1 MNIQPRIS
9 TTSPAQPVA
18 DYAALNAAALRKN
31 GRLLI
36 QKLFP
41 GVQIRSLQCILG
53 DFVINYKDFTWEDR
67 STGEAGSD
75 LISALTHVYGHSH
88 SDAERIVA
96 ENLGAPA
103 AGADRPLRPIAAS
116 GEDQPQRFIKLLD
129 PNADGFTFQTF
140 DDDRARKNPALTRI
154 IQSPPPARDELRKMN
169 EQGAGIFVTVNETD
183 GNGRKSENIKRV
195 RAIWQEDDDAFDG
208 RFPLDP
214 SIVVESSPGKYHRYW
229 LVSDD
234 WPTDEQ
240 GRTDFAAV
248 MERMVVSYGCDK
260 NAKDISRVLRVPG
273 FLHLKTSAPHVI
285 RILEASGCRY
295 SRAEIIAA
303 FPPVEQQN
311 KIHPLHQREPRDG
324 DEARI
329 RDALNSIN
337 PDDREL
343 WLQCGM
349 ALKDELQEVGRQ
361 LWDEW
366 SRRSDKYNERDQDA
380 TWKSFRRNGIGIG
393 TLFHLGKMAGWRD
406 QRIDRG
412 KPRPVGGVLPRTLAA
427 TRGPDNTREMPRPL
441 IRELPA
447 ADPFPIDAL
456 GHILGSAARG
466 IHQRVRCPLAICGQ
480 SVIAA
485 ATLAVQGHADVQ
497 LPTGH
502 VKPISNFF
510 VTVAETGERKDG
522 RGQRGPVAGEE
533 ARKGAPRRI

>member
-214 SIVVESSPGKYHRYW
+214 SIVVESPPGKYHRYW

-441 IRELPA
+441 I
-447 ADPFPIDAL
+447 
-456 GHILGSAARG
+456 S
-466 IHQRVRCPLAICGQ
+466 
-480 SVIAA
+480 
-485 ATLAVQGHADVQ
+485 
-497 LPTGH
+497 
-502 VKPISNFF
+502 
-510 VTVAETGERKDG
+510 
-522 RGQRGPVAGEE
+522 
-533 ARKGAPRRI
+533 